1 MSDAPTEDRLA
12 IIERIR
18 RLMSEIRSAESPAGI
33 PPGVIEEFAHLSDR
47 LEKIALTSVPS
58 FELAEFSK
66 RLKERQGTK
75 MIDFRSLYEYYN
87 MMDRKLI
94 AGK

>member
-1 MSDAPTEDRLA
+1 MSDASSEDRPA

-18 RLMSEIRSAESPAGI
+18 QLMSEIRAAESPADI
-33 PPGVIEEFAHLSDR
+33 PPGVIEEFARLSDR
-47 LEKIALTSVPS
+47 LEQIALTSVPS

-75 MIDFRSLYEYYN
+75 LIDFKSLYEYCN
-87 MMDRKLI
+87 RMDRKLI
-94 AGK
+94 AGN